1 MAVTNDIVR
10 TWRRPRAVMR
20 DLLAQGR
27 REDRA
32 IAYLMI
38 SCFLI
43 FVAQWPRLSR
53 KAAGFELPPGA
64 ELPQLDRLMTYEF
77 FAWLMV
83 WPLLLYL
90 LAGLTHLIAKAFGG
104 KGDWFGARLA
114 LFWSLLATT
123 PLLLLYGLVAGFV
136 GPGAQTNL
144 VGALWIAAF
153 VIIWV
158 QSLRE
163 AESRP

>member
-1 MAVTNDIVR
+1 VPVTNDIVR

-32 IAYLMI
+32 IVYLMV

-43 FVAQWPRLSR
+43 FVAQWPRLR
-53 KAAGFELPPGA
+53 RVAEGFEPSPWPADMNFEGM
-64 ELPQLDRLMTYEF
+64 MTYTF
-77 FAWLMV
+77 FGAVIIL
-83 WPLLLYL
+83 PLFMYGVAALS
-90 LAGLTHLIAKAFGG
+90 HLVAKILGG
-104 KGDWFGARLA
+104 KGSWYTARLA
-114 LFWSLLATT
+114 LFWTLLATS
-123 PLLLLYGLVAGFV
+123 PLFLFYGLVRGLI
-136 GPGAQTNL
+136 GPGSQAVL
-144 VGALWIAAF
+144 VGAIGAVVFLL
-153 VIIWV
+153 IWV

>member
-1 MAVTNDIVR
+1 MPVTNDIVR

-32 IAYLMI
+32 IVYLMV

-43 FVAQWPRLSR
+43 FVAQWPRLR
-53 KAAGFELPPGA
+53 RVAEGFEPSPWPADMNFEGM
-64 ELPQLDRLMTYEF
+64 MTYTF
-77 FAWLMV
+77 FGAVIIL
-83 WPLLLYL
+83 PLFMYGVAALS
-90 LAGLTHLIAKAFGG
+90 HLVAKILGG
-104 KGDWFGARLA
+104 KGSWYTARLA
-114 LFWSLLATT
+114 LFWTLLATS
-123 PLLLLYGLVAGFV
+123 PLFLFYGLVRGLI
-136 GPGAQTNL
+136 GPGSQAVL
-144 VGALWIAAF
+144 VGAIGAVVFLL
-153 VIIWV
+153 IWV